1 MCACVRVRACV
12 RACACVGGCHVCS
25 WGLESLR
32 VGRWYSVGV
41 FHYPNLAHERGKNE
55 TTSWFEYK
63 APPSSRSSARGRK
76 DRAPGRSG
84 FWISVSQWVFH
95 VFAHRYLAGVGPE
108 KGPRDIADRTADGNT
123 RSERSGD
130 NQCVY

>member
-12 RACACVGGCHVCS
+12 RVCACVGGCHVYS

-63 APPSSRSSARGRK
+63 APRDNLVRMSFWRSIRPGASVFGPGQKAVVTVGVHKLGSRKQHSSSCVIPSARSHLK
-76 DRAPGRSG
+76 APE
-84 FWISVSQWVFH
+84 H
-95 VFAHRYLAGVGPE
+95 VP
-108 KGPRDIADRTADGNT
+108 K
-123 RSERSGD
+123 
-130 NQCVY
+130 